1 MEKQGDD
8 KENMD
13 EGDEE
18 IAKKERRKSKRREK
32 KTIGIEAKGG
42 G

>member
-13 EGDEE
+13 EVDEE
-18 IAKKERRKSKRREK
+18 IAKKERRKSKRRDK
-32 KTIGIEAKGG
+32 NDRN
-42 G
+42 